1 MIHALRYAFPRRRLQ
16 AGEAPGCSGARGKR
30 PLFTQSFGGSTADL
44 NPNGPFWLCVPVD
57 KNDED
62 AGALTDPQAMVCY
75 TTRNDHLPF
84 NQFTAFA
91 TNQFGGLTVVGTQ
104 FD

>member
-1 MIHALRYAFPRRRLQ
+1 M
-16 AGEAPGCSGARGKR
+16 
-30 PLFTQSFGGSTADL
+30 FTQSFGGSTADL